1 MSRPP
6 EACQKAVSV
15 SPFFD
20 GLNRN
25 KRVLVRFF
33 LFVFLVIQLS
43 TLSTAYAQSASAT
56 LLGIVTDQ
64 NGAVVT
70 NASIA
75 VISIAQGFQRTTT
88 TSDEGTFVV
97 PLLPA
102 GKYIV
107 KAEHEG
113 FTPAEV
119 RDVVLNVNDQRSIK
133 IQLKVGSITSQTVEV
148 VEAAS
153 LIDESPAV
161 GTVVDRQFVEHLPL
175 NGRSFQTLIALTPGV
190 VVTKS
195 TFAEPG
201 QFSVNGQRANA
212 NYFTVDGV
220 SANAATTAGTSA
232 GQTVGGSVPAL
243 SAAGGTNNLVSVDAL
258 QEFKVQTSTYAPEFG
273 RMPGAQV
280 QIVTRSG
287 TNDFH
292 GTVFNYFRNDV
303 LDANDWFSN
312 RSGIPKP
319 ALRQND
325 FGGVLGGP
333 VFLPRFG
340 EGGRQPGYNGR
351 NKTFFFFSYEG
362 LRLRQP
368 VVATTDVPSLAS
380 RANAVERMRPFLN
393 AFPIPNG
400 PANPNGLAPFVS
412 GFSNPSTLDAT
423 SIRLDHN
430 VSSNLAMFGRYN
442 YAPSESVQR
451 APGSLRSINTLNST
465 SFDTQTL
472 TLGLTHTLA
481 PRVINEVRFNYT
493 RYVGFFFSTIDNFGG
508 AVVPP
513 DSLLFPTGT
522 SRDDSAFS
530 LVLATG
536 RNTGFAV
543 GIAGNNLQRQI
554 NVVDNFSVSVDTHQ
568 LKFGVDYRRL
578 APLFN
583 ILQYSQNPA
592 FLNVADATAGRAL
605 SVIISGFPRGLRPL
619 LTNFSAY
626 AQDTWKM
633 SPRLTLTYGLR
644 WDVNPPPSEQ
654 SGNDQFA
661 LTGLDNPS
669 SFALAPR
676 GTKIYETTYD
686 NFAPRIGIS
695 FGLFQR
701 PGLETT
707 LRGGFGIFYDLGSG
721 QALSAF
727 GNGYPYSF
735 LKQVVQPPL
744 TRVDFPLTPAQAAP
758 PAFDLDARPIGLIFA
773 FSPKLKLPRVYQF
786 NLAVEQALG
795 ASQTVSA
802 TYLGAIGRRLLRGER
817 IVNPNPTFSSV
828 NVTTNSATSDYH
840 AMQLQFQ
847 RRLARG
853 WQALASYTW
862 SHSLDIASN
871 DSVFSAPEARL
882 DPQLDRASSDFD
894 MRHALTGA
902 VTYNVP
908 TLKIGSVGE
917 AILRNWSV
925 DTIFT
930 ARSATPVNVRI
941 NRDIGFGFSSFRPD
955 VVPGVPFY
963 LEDSTAPG
971 GFRFNR
977 AAFVTPT
984 AARQGTLARNA
995 LRGFPIHQMDLSLRR
1010 RVQVTERLGLRIG
1023 ADVFNIFNHPN
1034 FADPNGLLTSATFG
1048 LSGSMLGRGLGSGG
1062 SLGGLN
1068 PLYQIGGPRSIQL
1081 YLKVEF

>member
-1 MSRPP
+1 MSRTP

-15 SPFFD
+15 SHFFD
-20 GLNRN
+20 GLTRN
-25 KRVLVRFF
+25 KRVLVRFC
-33 LFVFLVIQLS
+33 LFVFLVIQLA
-43 TLSTAYAQSASAT
+43 TLSTAYAQSATAT
-56 LLGIVTDQ
+56 LLGTVTDQ

-75 VISIAQGFQRTTT
+75 VISIAQGFQRSTTT
-88 TSDEGTFVV
+88 NDEGTFVV
-97 PLLPA
+97 PLLPP

-119 RDVVLNVNDQRSIK
+119 RDVVLNVNDQRSIR
-133 IQLKVGSITSQTVEV
+133 IQLKVGSITSQTVEIV
-148 VEAAS
+148 DAAS

-161 GTVVDRQFVEHLPL
+161 GTVVDRQFVEHLPM

-195 TFAEPG
+195 SFTEPG
-201 QFSVNGQRANA
+201 QFSVNGQRSNA

-220 SANAATTAGTSA
+220 SANAATTAGSSA

-312 RSGIPKP
+312 RNAIPKP

-333 VFLPRFG
+333 VLLPRFG

-351 NKTFFFFSYEG
+351 NQTFFFFSYEG

-368 VVATTDVPSLAS
+368 VVATTSVPSLAA
-380 RANAVERMRPFLN
+380 RANAVARMRPFLN
-393 AFPIPNG
+393 AFPLPTG
-400 PANPNGLAPFVS
+400 PANANGLAPFVT
-412 GFSNPSTLDAT
+412 GYSNPSTLDAT

-430 VSSNLAMFGRYN
+430 IGRSLNIFGRYN
-442 YAPSESVQR
+442 YAPSETVQR
-451 APGSLRSINTLNST
+451 APSLFRSVNTLSST

-472 TLGLTHTLA
+472 TLGLTQTLA

-493 RYVGFFFSTIDNFGG
+493 RFAGVFFSTLDNFGG

-513 DSLLFPTGT
+513 DSVLFPSGT
-522 SRDDSAFS
+522 SRDDSIFS
-530 LVLATG
+530 MVIPTG
-536 RNTGFAV
+536 RNTGFSV
-543 GIAGNNLQRQI
+543 GVAGNNRQRQI
-554 NVVDNFSVSVDTHQ
+554 NVVDNFSVSAGTHQ

-578 APLFN
+578 APIFN
-583 ILQYSQNPA
+583 LVQYSQSPA
-592 FLNVADATAGRAL
+592 FTTVALAVAGRAT
-605 SVIISGFPRGLRPL
+605 SVVIAAFPRGLRPL
-619 LTNFSAY
+619 LVNFSAY
-626 AQDTWKM
+626 GQDSWKV
-633 SPRLTLTYGLR
+633 SSRLTVTYGLR

-654 SGNDQFA
+654 TGNDQFA
-661 LTGLDNPS
+661 VTGLDNPS
-669 SFALAPR
+669 SLALAPR

-686 NFAPRIGIS
+686 NFAPRIGVAY
-695 FGLFQR
+695 GLFQH
-701 PGLETT
+701 PGRETT

-735 LKQVVQPPL
+735 RKPTL
-744 TRVDFPLTPAQAAP
+744 RNVDFPLTPTEAAP
-758 PAFDLDARPIGLIFA
+758 PAFDLNARPIDPIFA

-786 NLAVEQALG
+786 NLAIEQALG
-795 ASQTVSA
+795 ARQAVSA
-802 TYLGAIGRRLLRGER
+802 TYLGAIGRRLLRGELL
-817 IVNPNPTFSSV
+817 VNPNPTFGRV

-840 AMQLQFQ
+840 AMQLQYQ

-871 DSVFSAPEARL
+871 DSTFSTPEARL

-908 TLKIGSVGE
+908 APRMGRVGE

-930 ARSATPVNVRI
+930 ARSATPVNVQVS
-941 NRDIGFGFSSFRPD
+941 RDIGFGPFSFRPD

-963 LEDSTAPG
+963 LDDSNAPG
-971 GFRFNR
+971 GIRFNS

-984 AARQGTLARNA
+984 AARQGTLGRNA
-995 LRGFPIHQMDLSLRR
+995 LRGFPIHQVDLTLRR
-1010 RVQVTERLGLRIG
+1010 RFQVTERLGVRFG

-1034 FADPNGLLTSATFG
+1034 FADPDNLLTSPTFG
-1048 LSGSMLGRGLGSGG
+1048 LSGSMLGRSLGGGG
-1062 SLGGLN
+1062 SAGGLN

>member
-1 MSRPP
+1 MSRTP
-6 EACQKAVSV
+6 EVCQRAVSV
-15 SPFFD
+15 SQFSD
-20 GLNRN
+20 GAIRIQ
-25 KRVLVRFF
+25 RVLVCFC
-33 LFVFLVIQLS
+33 LFVLLVIQHS

-64 NGAVVT
+64 NGAVIT
-70 NASIA
+70 DASIT
-75 VISIAQGFQRTTT
+75 VISIAQGFQRSATTN
-88 TSDEGTFVV
+88 DEGTFIV
-97 PLLPA
+97 PLLPP

-113 FTPAEV
+113 FTPAEA

-133 IQLKVGSITSQTVEV
+133 IQLKVGSITSQTVEIV
-148 VEAAS
+148 DAAS

-195 TFAEPG
+195 TFTEPG
-201 QFSVNGQRANA
+201 QFSVNGQRGNA

-220 SANAATTAGTSA
+220 SVNAATTAGASA

-303 LDANDWFSN
+303 LDANDWFAN
-312 RSGIPKP
+312 RNGIPKP

-333 VFLPRFG
+333 VLLPRFG
-340 EGGRQPGYNGR
+340 EGGRQPAYHGR

-368 VVATTDVPSLAS
+368 VVTTTDVPSLAS
-380 RANAVERMRPFLN
+380 RTNAVARIQPFLN

-400 PANPNGLAPFVS
+400 PANANGLAPLVA

-423 SIRLDHN
+423 SIRVDHN
-430 VSSNLAMFGRYN
+430 VSNKLSIFGRYN
-442 YAPSESVQR
+442 YAPSETVQR
-451 APGSLRSINTLNST
+451 APGLFRSINTLAST

-472 TLGLTHTLA
+472 TFGITQTFA
-481 PRVINEVRFNYT
+481 PRVVNELRFNYT
-493 RYVGFFFSTIDNFGG
+493 RYAGRFTTTIDNFGG

-513 DSLLFPTGT
+513 DSLLFPEGT
-522 SRDDSAFS
+522 SREDSTFS
-530 LVLATG
+530 MVIASG
-536 RNTGFAV
+536 RNMGFGA
-543 GIAGNNLQRQI
+543 GIAGDNLQRQI
-554 NVVDNFSVSVDTHQ
+554 NVVDNFSVSAGTHQ

-578 APLFN
+578 SPIFN
-583 ILQYSQNPA
+583 LLKYSQSPA
-592 FLNVADATAGRAL
+592 FSNVAQAMLGRAFF
-605 SVIISGFPRGLRPL
+605 VTIAAFPRGLHPL
-619 LTNFSAY
+619 LVNFSVY
-626 AQDTWKM
+626 GQDTWKV

-654 SGNDQFA
+654 TGNDQFA
-661 LTGLDNPS
+661 VTGLDNPS
-669 SFALAPR
+669 TLALAPR

-695 FGLFQR
+695 YGLFQH
-701 PGLETT
+701 PGRETT
-707 LRGGFGIFYDLGSG
+707 LRAGFGLFYDLGSG

-735 LKQVVQPPL
+735 VKRIPFV
-744 TRVDFPLTPAQAAP
+744 VDFPLTATQAAP
-758 PAFDLDARPIGLIFA
+758 PAFDLNARPIDLIFA
-773 FSPKLKLPRVYQF
+773 FSPNLKLPRVYQF
-786 NLAVEQALG
+786 NFAVEQALG

-802 TYLGAIGRRLLRGER
+802 TYVGAIGRRLLRGELL
-817 IVNPNPTFSSV
+817 INPNPTFSRV
-828 NVTTNSATSDYH
+828 NVTTNTATSDYH

-847 RRLARG
+847 RRLSRG

-871 DSVFSAPEARL
+871 DSAFSTPEARI

-894 MRHALTGA
+894 MRHAFAGA
-902 VTYNVP
+902 VTYNLP
-908 TLKIGSVGE
+908 TPRIGSVPD
-917 AILRNWSV
+917 AILRDWSV
-925 DTIFT
+925 DTIFS
-930 ARSATPVNVRI
+930 ARSATPVNVRF
-941 NRDIGFGFSSFRPD
+941 NRDIGFGSFSFRPD
-955 VVPGVPFY
+955 LVPGVPIY
-963 LEDSTAPG
+963 LDDPAAPG
-971 GFRFNR
+971 GMKFNS
-977 AAFVTPT
+977 AAFFIPT
-984 AARQGTLARNA
+984 EARPGTLQRNA
-995 LRGFPIHQMDLSLRR
+995 LRGFPIHQIDLTLRR
-1010 RVQVTERLGLRIG
+1010 RFQITEQVALRFG

-1034 FADPNGLLTSATFG
+1034 FADPNNLLTSATFG
-1048 LSGSMLGRGLGSGG
+1048 LSPSMLSRSLGGGG

-1068 PLYQIGGPRSIQL
+1068 PLYQLGGPRSIQL
-1081 YLKVEF
+1081 FLKIEF